1 MDFVARLAFTALEVI
16 SNMEN
21 STLEYPGG
29 DVFPNG
35 TDVGEVFGNGTI
47 ISPVDGTVVDEGSYI
62 LVSSPFRFC
71 SRPPDLTAWATLAH
85 VRALAHLHTPAP
97 PITAHLHT
105 DRG

>member
-16 SNMEN
+16 SGMEN

-62 LVSSPFRFC
+62 LVSS
-71 SRPPDLTAWATLAH
+71 S
-85 VRALAHLHTPAP
+85 
-97 PITAHLHT
+97 
-105 DRG
+105 

>member
-29 DVFPNG
+29 VVFPNG

-62 LVSSPFRFC
+62 LVSSRSSSC
-71 SRPPDLTAWATLAH
+71 YRPLRYKAWAILAH
-85 VRALAHLHTPAP
+85 CLALTHLHTP
-97 PITAHLHT
+97 LHPK
-105 DRG
+105 